1 MADSETANENRNY
14 YSNQNFNTA
23 NILATRLDTKP
34 ILDQIESYL
43 RGEMIV
49 ETVENGMPAYNRV
62 KIGDPKCNQLGIQ
75 TIMAY
80 AQSIINSAVVQG
92 NIKQDIWL
100 QRNYWHRMELA
111 TAIVGSSEKFEIDD
125 DDLNLM
131 IDKVAFLIY
140 FFTSRLID
148 NKERESYANYTQS
161 QVTQIRDTQSGG
173 WLSNLNP
180 FGGKK

>member
-1 MADSETANENRNY
+1 MSSEAENENRNFY
-14 YSNQNFNTA
+14 NNQGFNTA

-43 RGEMIV
+43 RGEMLY
-49 ETVENGMPAYNRV
+49 ESVENGMPTYTRV
-62 KIGDPKCNQLGIQ
+62 TIGKPKCNQIGIQ

-111 TAIVGSSEKFEIDD
+111 TAIVGNCEKFDIHD
-125 DDLNLM
+125 DDLNLL
-131 IDKVAFLIY
+131 IDYVAFMIY

-161 QVTQIRDTQSGG
+161 QITQVRDNSSGG
-173 WLSNLNP
+173 WLSGFNP
-180 FGGKK
+180 FGARK